1 MTRFL
6 MAAIEQAKSVESNKL
21 VDALESLRSRTAIKT
36 SASASGTIN

>member
-21 VDALESLRSRTAIKT
+21 VEALESLRFKDDNQDVGFREW
-36 SASASGTIN
+36 TIS